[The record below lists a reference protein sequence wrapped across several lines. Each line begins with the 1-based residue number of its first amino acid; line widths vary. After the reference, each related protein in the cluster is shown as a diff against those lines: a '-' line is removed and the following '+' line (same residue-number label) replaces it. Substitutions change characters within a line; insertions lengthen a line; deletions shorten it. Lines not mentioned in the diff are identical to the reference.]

1 MLIDFRA
8 DRNAYFIRDLGHGTG
23 TFIRLDQALLLKHDY
38 IISFGESH
46 MVVSI
51 HFGLQNE
58 STCSGS
64 RIELRFLDGPKTD
77 EVFKFSEEEGAI
89 RIGRMSD
96 C

>member
-1 MLIDFRA
+1 
-8 DRNAYFIRDLGHGTG
+8 
-23 TFIRLDQALLLKHDY
+23 
-38 IISFGESH
+38 